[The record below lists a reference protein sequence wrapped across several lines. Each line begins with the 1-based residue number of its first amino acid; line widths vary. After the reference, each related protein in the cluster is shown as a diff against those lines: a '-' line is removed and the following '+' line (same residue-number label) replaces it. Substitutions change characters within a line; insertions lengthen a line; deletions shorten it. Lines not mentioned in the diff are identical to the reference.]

1 MEREK
6 ECDNKAGNS
15 VVSRYRGFSERECAF
30 LMKLSRGQKIEYFYV
45 ECFCVK
51 MTFLSLLPF
60 SCTLFAY

>member
-1 MEREK
+1 MTTKPEI
-6 ECDNKAGNS
+6 ASFLFTVGL
-15 VVSRYRGFSERECAF
+15 VRECAF
-30 LMKLSRGQKIEYFYV
+30 LMKLSRGQKIEYFYI